1 MVFVRASERRMGAA
15 AGGREPLFPQSH
27 ILWLANR
34 EAHSVERGMA
44 LGEGA
49 ELDPEIGQ
57 TINLKS
63 TRIGESIVLLL
74 REWWYQS

>member
-1 MVFVRASERRMGAA
+1 MGAA
-15 AGGREPLFPQSH
+15 AGGGEPLFPQPH

-34 EAHSVERGMA
+34 GAHSVERGMA
-44 LGEGA
+44 S

-63 TRIGESIVLLL
+63 TRVGESIVLLL